1 MYLVPKYVFSCL
13 IQGNPWFTFALSQ
26 PFTSE
31 HREQSEHKTASREL
45 RTTAPFSK
53 ETHIHHSC
61 PGVLG
66 LIELALTNAAE
77 A

>member
-1 MYLVPKYVFSCL
+1 MISCL
-13 IQGNPWFTFALSQ
+13 IYKNQWSNSASSQ
-26 PFTSE
+26 PSITE
-31 HREQSEHKTASREL
+31 HREQSEHKRASREL
-45 RTTAPFSK
+45 RTTAPFSE

-66 LIELALTNAAE
+66 LIEFAITNAAE